1 MTGCAGTRA
10 AIREQPVELWQV
22 ATSAVVAVG
31 VGFAVML
38 MSVAFGVARDI
49 NRRLAAAELRRYA
62 PVTIH
67 RIDEILAALTVLVT
81 ASMLLETAAVTFVV
95 GVTVMRSRREEI
107 AIRRQSGVLRS
118 RLITEFIAGVGVL
131 CLIGGIA
138 GEAAGYAASVLI
150 KGHTVLPVQF
160 TPASL
165 LAAFPVTVTLAVAAT
180 VYPAWKAANV
190 SPTLLRRE

>member
-1 MTGCAGTRA
+1 
-10 AIREQPVELWQV
+10 V

-49 NRRLAAAELRRYA
+49 NGRLAAAELRRYA

-67 RIDEILAALTVLVT
+67 QIDEILAALTVLVT

-118 RLITEFIAGVGVL
+118 RLISEFIAGVAVL

-160 TPASL
+160 TPLSL
-165 LAAFPVTVTLAVAAT
+165 LAAFPVTVTLAIAAT